1 MTPRLASATL
11 MPLADALARLAW
23 PPVPA
28 RAVPVAEAVGAV
40 AAADVLAP
48 HPLPRGRTALRDGFA
63 VRAADVTGASPYAPV
78 PLPAPPDW
86 VEAGA
91 ALPPGTDT
99 VLPPEALA
107 GDEAVADAPAGEGTR
122 AAGADV
128 AAGALVAAG
137 ERISVLHAAGLALAG
152 VATLAVRSPRLA
164 LLVTGETAPD
174 ALSPLVAALLAR
186 EGARVLDPVPVPDDP
201 AAIAAG
207 IAAAQADAV
216 LVLGGTGFGRG
227 DRSAEGL
234 ARAGSLAAH
243 GIGLRPGET
252 AGFGEAGG
260 RPVLLLPGRP
270 DAMLAATLAL
280 ARPLAAALAGRRGE
294 SGAVRLPLL
303 RKLSS
308 VIGLSEI
315 VFLRRQDQGVLPL
328 GGAEIPLHSLL
339 RADGAVLV
347 PPDIEGYAGGTMI
360 EMLPL

>member
-1 MTPRLASATL
+1 MTPRTASATL
-11 MPLADALARLAW
+11 MPLADAVARLAP

-28 RAVPVAEAVGAV
+28 RRLPVAEAVGAV
-40 AAADVLAP
+40 AASDCLAP
-48 HPLPRGRTALRDGFA
+48 HALPRGRTALRDGYA
-63 VRAADVTGASPYAPV
+63 VLAADVVGASPYAPV
-78 PLPAPPDW
+78 PLPSAPDW

-99 VLPPEALA
+99 VLPPEALD

-122 AAGADV
+122 AAGAE
-128 AAGALVAAG
+128 APAGRLLAAG
-137 ERISVLHAAGLALAG
+137 ERISPLHAAGLALAG
-152 VATLAVRSPRLA
+152 ITAVEARRPSLT
-164 LLVTGETAPD
+164 LLVTGEPAPD

-186 EGARVLDPVPVPDDP
+186 EGARVTATVSVPDDP
-201 AAIAAG
+201 AAIAAA
-207 IAAAQADAV
+207 ITNAEADAV
-216 LVLGGTGFGRG
+216 LVLGGTGFGRR

-243 GIGLRPGET
+243 GIALRPGET

-280 ARPLAAALAGRRGE
+280 GRPLAAALAGRRAE
-294 SGAVRLPLL
+294 SADVRAPLR

-308 VIGLSEI
+308 VIGLAEM
-315 VFLRRQDQGVLPL
+315 VFLQRQDEGVMPL
-328 GGAEIPLHSLL
+328 GGAEIPLHRLL

-347 PPDIEGYAGGTMI
+347 PPDVEGYAGGTMI
-360 EMLPL
+360 EFLPL